1 MNNLEIKL
9 LEHDVVRLIIRS
21 GKGNPL
27 TPQLLDEL
35 NEALDD
41 LATKSPRALILDSD
55 GAKIFS
61 GGFALPIIADWSKNQ
76 IEAFLN
82 RFSDILQKFLAF
94 PAPSICVIE
103 GHAIAGGFIL
113 SLATD
118 LRIVGSGKQMFGLS
132 EVNLGAAVPAGAQV
146 LLAARTSSQH
156 ALRLSM
162 TGRYIDPQQAKEIGF
177 ADYVSENPLQDGID
191 LATEL
196 AQKPSLGVNVT
207 RQFRNAP
214 IAKRILQAD
223 QAGMEDFLKSWFS
236 PEAQQ
241 GIKAL
246 AAKLSRKKNG

>member
-113 SLATD
+113 QKLPEIYSKRDSPSICGHHLGFM
-118 LRIVGSGKQMFGLS
+118 LR
-132 EVNLGAAVPAGAQV
+132 P
-146 LLAARTSSQH
+146 H
-156 ALRLSM
+156 
-162 TGRYIDPQQAKEIGF
+162 
-177 ADYVSENPLQDGID
+177 
-191 LATEL
+191 
-196 AQKPSLGVNVT
+196 AQK
-207 RQFRNAP
+207 
-214 IAKRILQAD
+214 K
-223 QAGMEDFLKSWFS
+223 
-236 PEAQQ
+236 
-241 GIKAL
+241 
-246 AAKLSRKKNG
+246 